1 MLGLKN
7 RLTSGEIVNP
17 FKSSSCHVTA
27 ARRAK
32 QCDLI
37 IKMLSKTIL
46 IGLSILVAVV
56 KVRVRA
62 WKAFLGA
69 CFL

>member
-17 FKSSSCHVTA
+17 FMSSSCHVTA

-37 IKMLSKTIL
+37 IK